1 MDSPRACARSHG
13 CFPATAQPT
22 ALVHLPFTN
31 VAEARKAGNLASQAG
46 RHRPETLQTKT
57 PEGNHVNLKRFG
69 VPAVVAVT
77 AALALSSCA
86 SNEAGAS
93 PEESASTLS
102 GNLVGAG
109 ASSQDAA
116 QQSWIAG
123 FQTANPDVTID
134 YDPSGSGAGRETFLE
149 GASDFAGSDRAFDD
163 EEVAAGGFAKCAPD
177 TSIVELP
184 LYVSPI
190 AVIFNLDG
198 VDELNLDAATIAG
211 IFAGTITN
219 WNDPAIAA
227 ANEGTT
233 LPDLAITPV
242 HRSDD
247 SGTTEN
253 FTEYLGAAA
262 ADVWTWE
269 ADGVW
274 PFEGGEAAQGTSG
287 VVDAVTNGTGTIGYA
302 DASRAGD
309 LGTVAVQVGDEF
321 VPYSPEA
328 AAAIVDASPFVE
340 GRSEGDLAIEI
351 DRTSEEAGVYPIV
364 LVSYLIACQEYAD
377 PANVELVKAYLG
389 YIASEDG
396 QAVSAEDAGSAPIS
410 ETLREKVVAAIDS
423 IK

>member
-1 MDSPRACARSHG
+1 M
-13 CFPATAQPT
+13 
-22 ALVHLPFTN
+22 
-31 VAEARKAGNLASQAG
+31 
-46 RHRPETLQTKT
+46 
-57 PEGNHVNLKRFG
+57 NLKRFG

-109 ASSQDAA
+109 SSAMDAA
-116 QQSWIAG
+116 QQAWIAG

-134 YDPSGSGAGRETFLE
+134 YDPSGSGAGRDTFLE
-149 GASDFAGSDRAFDD
+149 GASDYAGSDRAFND
-163 EEVAAGGFAKCAPD
+163 EELAAGGFAACAPD
-177 TSIVELP
+177 TTILQLP
-184 LYVSPI
+184 LYISPI
-190 AVIFNLDG
+190 AVIFNVEG
-198 VDELNLDAATIAG
+198 VDSLNLDPATIAG
-211 IFAGTITN
+211 IFAGTVTN

-227 ANEGTT
+227 TNEGTT

-253 FTEYLGAAA
+253 FTDYLAQAAP
-262 ADVWTWE
+262 DVWSYE

-340 GRSEGDLAIEI
+340 GRPEGDLSIEL
-351 DRTSEEAGVYPIV
+351 DRASTEAGVYPIV
-364 LVSYLIACQEYAD
+364 LVAYSIACQEYEDA
-377 PANVELVKAYLG
+377 AKAELVKAYFE
-389 YIASEDG
+389 YIASPEG
-396 QAVSAEDAGSAPIS
+396 QDVAAENAGSAPIS
-410 ETLREKVVAAIDS
+410 DSLREKAVAAIDS

>member
-1 MDSPRACARSHG
+1 
-13 CFPATAQPT
+13 
-22 ALVHLPFTN
+22 
-31 VAEARKAGNLASQAG
+31 
-46 RHRPETLQTKT
+46 
-57 PEGNHVNLKRFG
+57 VNLKRFG
-69 VPAVVAVT
+69 VPAVIAVT
-77 AALALSSCA
+77 AAIALSSCA
-86 SNEAGAS
+86 ANEGGAA
-93 PEESASTLS
+93 PAESASSLS

-116 QQSWIAG
+116 QQAWIAG

-177 TSIVELP
+177 TDIIELP
-184 LYVSPI
+184 MYISPI
-190 AVIFNLDG
+190 AVIFNVEG
-198 VDELNLDAATIAG
+198 VDTLNLDAATIAG
-211 IFAGTITN
+211 IFAGSITQ
-219 WNDPAIAA
+219 WNDPAIVALNPDA
-227 ANEGTT
+227 T

-253 FTEYLGAAA
+253 FTDYLGAAA
-262 ADVWTWE
+262 PDVWTYE

-287 VVDAVTNGTGTIGYA
+287 VVDAVTNGTGTVGYA

-321 VPYSPEA
+321 VEFSPEA
-328 AAAIVDASPFVE
+328 AAAIVDASPEVE
-340 GRSEGDLAIEI
+340 GRSEGDIAIEI

-364 LVSYLIACQEYAD
+364 LVSYLIGCQQYAD
-377 PANVELVKAYLG
+377 SENVELVKSYFS
-389 YIASEDG
+389 YMASPEG
-396 QAVSAEDAGSAPIS
+396 QDVAAEAAGSAPIS
-410 ETLREKVVAAIDS
+410 DTLREQVTAAIDS
-423 IK
+423 IQ

>member
-1 MDSPRACARSHG
+1 M
-13 CFPATAQPT
+13 
-22 ALVHLPFTN
+22 
-31 VAEARKAGNLASQAG
+31 
-46 RHRPETLQTKT
+46 
-57 PEGNHVNLKRFG
+57 NLKRFG
-69 VPAVVAVT
+69 VPAAIAVT

-86 SNEAGAS
+86 SNEGGAAA
-93 PEESASTLS
+93 PEESTSTLA

-134 YDPSGSGAGRETFLE
+134 YDPSGSGAGRETFLS
-149 GASDFAGSDRAFDD
+149 GASDFAGSDRAFKDD
-163 EEVAAGGFAKCAPD
+163 ELAAGGFQKCAPD
-177 TSIVELP
+177 STIVELP
-184 LYVSPI
+184 LYISPI
-190 AVIFNLDG
+190 AIVFNLEG
-198 VDELNLDAATIAG
+198 VDSLDLDAATVAG
-211 IFAGTITN
+211 IFAGTITK

-227 ANEGTT
+227 TNEGVE

-287 VVDAVTNGTGTIGYA
+287 LIDAVTNGNGTIGYA

-309 LGTVAVQVGDEF
+309 LGTVAIKVGDEF

-328 AAAIVDASPFVE
+328 AAAIVDASPFAE
-340 GRSEGDLAIEI
+340 GRADGDLAIEI

-364 LVSYLIACQEYAD
+364 LVSYLIACGEYAESD
-377 PANVELVKAYLG
+377 NVELVKAYLS
-389 YIASEDG
+389 YLASPEG
-396 QAVSAEDAGSAPIS
+396 QETAATDAGSAPIS
-410 ETLREKVVAAIDS
+410 DTLREKVTAAIDS

>member
-1 MDSPRACARSHG
+1 
-13 CFPATAQPT
+13 
-22 ALVHLPFTN
+22 
-31 VAEARKAGNLASQAG
+31 
-46 RHRPETLQTKT
+46 
-57 PEGNHVNLKRFG
+57 VNLKRFG
-69 VPAVVAVT
+69 VPAVVAIT

-86 SNEAGAS
+86 SNEGTAA

-116 QQSWIAG
+116 QQAWIAG

-149 GASDFAGSDRAFDD
+149 GASDFAGSDRAFKD
-163 EEVAAGGFAKCAPD
+163 EEIAAGGFAKCAPD
-177 TSIVELP
+177 SSIVELP

-190 AVIFNLDG
+190 AVIFNLEGIDT
-198 VDELNLDAATIAG
+198 LDLEPATVAA

-227 ANEGTT
+227 TNEGVD

-253 FTEYLGAAA
+253 FTEYLGAVAP
-262 ADVWTWE
+262 DVWTYE

-309 LGTVAVQVGDEF
+309 LGTVAVKVGDEF

-340 GRSEGDLAIEI
+340 GRAEGDLAIEL
-351 DRTSEEAGVYPIV
+351 DRTSTEAGVYPIV
-364 LVSYLIACQEYAD
+364 LVSYLIACQEYAE
-377 PANVELVKAYLG
+377 PENVELVKAYLS
-389 YIASEDG
+389 YIASEEG
-396 QAVSAEDAGSAPIS
+396 QDVAAENAGSAPI
-410 ETLREKVVAAIDS
+410 TDALREKVVTAIDS

>member
-1 MDSPRACARSHG
+1 M
-13 CFPATAQPT
+13 
-22 ALVHLPFTN
+22 
-31 VAEARKAGNLASQAG
+31 
-46 RHRPETLQTKT
+46 
-57 PEGNHVNLKRFG
+57 NLKRFG

-86 SNEAGAS
+86 SNEGGAAAS
-93 PEESASTLS
+93 EETASSLS

-116 QQSWIAG
+116 QQAWIAG

-149 GASDFAGSDRAFDD
+149 GASDFAGSDRAFND
-163 EEVAAGGFAKCAPD
+163 EEIAAGGFAMCAPD

-198 VDELNLDAATIAG
+198 IDTLDLDPATIAG

-227 ANEGTT
+227 TNEGVT
-233 LPDLAITPV
+233 LPDLAITAV

-262 ADVWTWE
+262 SDVWTYE

-309 LGTVAVQVGDEF
+309 LGTVAVQVGEEF
-321 VPYSPEA
+321 VEYSPEA
-328 AAAIVDASPFVE
+328 AAAIVDASPEAE
-340 GRSEGDLAIEI
+340 GRAEGDIAIEI

-364 LVSYLIACQEYAD
+364 LVSYLIGCQQYED
-377 PANVELVKAYLG
+377 PANVELVKSYFS
-389 YIASEDG
+389 YIASTEG
-396 QAVSAEDAGSAPIS
+396 QDVAAENAGSAPIS
-410 ETLREKVVAAIDS
+410 DSLREQITAAIDS
-423 IK
+423 IQ